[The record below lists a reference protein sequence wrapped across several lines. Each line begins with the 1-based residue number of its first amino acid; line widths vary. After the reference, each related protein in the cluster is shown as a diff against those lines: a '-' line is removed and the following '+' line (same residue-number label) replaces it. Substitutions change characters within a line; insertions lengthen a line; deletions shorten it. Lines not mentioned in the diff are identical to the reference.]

1 MPAVPKRAPLTAWRL
16 ILVAGLAGL
25 AGLAAASPA
34 SARGRQ
40 EPLHPGF
47 TLHKGD
53 VPRLVQNLP
62 GSSAGLVGADP
73 AAFLARLVQV
83 LAQPQDLLALVDKS
97 HPLSKGFVPP
107 DLVPLSQYPLAVT
120 KPGLELRAVLILE
133 LLEMTKASAK
143 EGVTLELSSAYR
155 SYARQAA
162 LLEENLK
169 TKSAEEVA
177 RTLAPPGHSQH
188 QLGTAIDFGS
198 IETSFAST
206 PAGRWLDAQAWR
218 YGFSLSYPDGEE
230 QATGYSWEPWHFRY
244 VGKDAAALIHD
255 YFADSQQR
263 FLAWYALEKSYLEEH
278 RVGYGSAGTRSSG
291 SR

>member
-1 MPAVPKRAPLTAWRL
+1 MAAIAKLATLKLGRLVLLAV
-16 ILVAGLAGL
+16 L
-25 AGLAAASPA
+25 AGLAAPSPA

-62 GSSAGLVGADP
+62 GSTAGLVSEGP
-73 AAFLARLVQV
+73 AAFLALLLPV
-83 LAQPQDLLALVDKS
+83 LAQPQDLLVLVDKS
-97 HPLSKGFVPP
+97 HPLAKEFAPS
-107 DLVPLSQYPLAVT
+107 DLVPLSRYPLAVT
-120 KPGLELRAVLILE
+120 KQGLELRAVLVPE

-143 EGVTLELSSAYR
+143 DGVTLELSSAYR

-162 LLEENLK
+162 LQEENLK
-169 TKSAEEVA
+169 SLSAEEVA
-177 RTLAPPGHSQH
+177 RTLALPGHSQH

-206 PAGRWLDAQAWR
+206 PAGRWLGAQAWR

-230 QATGYSWEPWHFRY
+230 QGTGYSWEPWHFRY
-244 VGKDAAALIHD
+244 VGRDAAALIHD
-255 YFADSQQR
+255 FFADSQQR
-263 FLAWYALEKSYLEEH
+263 FLAWYAREKSYLDEH